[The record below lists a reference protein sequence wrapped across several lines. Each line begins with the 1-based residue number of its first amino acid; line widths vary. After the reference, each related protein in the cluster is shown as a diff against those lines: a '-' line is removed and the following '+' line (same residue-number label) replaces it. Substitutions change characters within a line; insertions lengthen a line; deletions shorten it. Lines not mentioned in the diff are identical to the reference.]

1 MIKKLSGKEYP
12 LAAKTV
18 PLGSRR
24 KSRRPQH
31 APLAYAGM
39 TNFTSLAEIDD
50 EAEFVIMKMKILEL
64 KNQNLQLM
72 FRLFLQFQKIFLQ
85 LLT

>member
-31 APLAYAGM
+31 VLLHMLVWQILQAWLKLM
-39 TNFTSLAEIDD
+39 TKLYSKK
-50 EAEFVIMKMKILEL
+50 KMKILEL
-64 KNQNLQLM
+64 KNQNL
-72 FRLFLQFQKIFLQ
+72 
-85 LLT
+85 

>member
-24 KSRRPQH
+24 KSRRPN
-31 APLAYAGM
+31 M
-39 TNFTSLAEIDD
+39 
-50 EAEFVIMKMKILEL
+50 
-64 KNQNLQLM
+64 
-72 FRLFLQFQKIFLQ
+72 
-85 LLT
+85 LLLHMLV